1 MDVGIIIA
9 LLGSTIAIVG
19 TVIALFLW
27 TRSEANSERRDL
39 AQIVRS
45 LEAFT
50 RDNITVIRDEM
61 RDFHSRLIKIEES
74 RK

>member
-27 TRSEANSERRDL
+27 TRSEANADRRDIFNLVL
-39 AQIVRS
+39 AIQ
-45 LEAFT
+45 E
-50 RDNITVIRDEM
+50 EM
-61 RDFHSRLIKIEES
+61 RDFHGRLIKIEES